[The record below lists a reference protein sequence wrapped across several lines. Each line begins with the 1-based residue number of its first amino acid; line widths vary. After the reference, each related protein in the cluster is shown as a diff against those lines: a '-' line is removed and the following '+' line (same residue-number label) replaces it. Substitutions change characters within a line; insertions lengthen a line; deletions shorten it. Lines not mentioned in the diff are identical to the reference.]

1 MKKTVQELVFAEVER
16 RCKEVGVDLRG
27 FMYNWIFDRAYTI
40 LPDVCKRNGVYYGL
54 WFERGLSLGE
64 PETRCLN
71 QAYGLALL
79 DGNQVLAHYASIIP
93 KLVAKGIALSP
104 LALNPFCKM
113 DVAGCI
119 AYMNERCN

>member
-1 MKKTVQELVFAEVER
+1 MKKVFLDLVFSEVER

-27 FMYNWIFDRAYTI
+27 FMFNWIVERAYAI
-40 LPDVCKRNGVYYGL
+40 LPDVCKRNGVYHSMR
-54 WFERGLSLGE
+54 FERGLTLSE
-64 PETRCLN
+64 AETICLN
-71 QAYGLALL
+71 QAYALALL

-93 KLVAKGIALSP
+93 QLVAKGIALSP

-113 DVAGCI
+113 DVAGCV

>member
-1 MKKTVQELVFAEVER
+1 MKKTVQELVFSEVER

-27 FMYNWIFDRAYTI
+27 FMYNWITERAYAI

-64 PETRCLN
+64 PETHCLN

-104 LALNPFCKM
+104 LALDPFCKM

>member
-1 MKKTVQELVFAEVER
+1 MKKTIQELIFSEVER

-40 LPDVCKRNGVYYGL
+40 LPDVCKRNGVY
-54 WFERGLSLGE
+54 FERDLLLSE
-64 PETRCLN
+64 ADPNCLN

-79 DGNQVLAHYASIIP
+79 DANQVLAHYASIMP

-104 LALNPFCKM
+104 LALNPFSKI
-113 DVAGCI
+113 DVADCI
-119 AYMNERCN
+119 AYMDERCNK

>member
-40 LPDVCKRNGVYYGL
+40 LPDICKRNGVY
-54 WFERGLSLGE
+54 FEYDLLLIEAE
-64 PETRCLN
+64 PNCLN

-79 DGNQVLAHYASIIP
+79 DANQVLAHYASIIP

>member
-1 MKKTVQELVFAEVER
+1 MQKIVQELVFEEVER
-16 RCKEVGVDLRG
+16 RCKAVGVDLRG
-27 FMYNWIFDRAYTI
+27 FMYNWIVERAYTI
-40 LPDVCKRNGVYYGL
+40 LPDVCKRNNVYHSMR
-54 WFERGLSLGE
+54 FERGLTLSE
-64 PETRCLN
+64 AEANCLN

-104 LALNPFCKM
+104 LALNPFAKM